1 MSDNK
6 SPNAEM
12 SLFEHLGELRG
23 CMVRS
28 VIALLIAAC
37 ACYGFSTEIFAFL
50 SAPYF
55 ESFTGAPLVGTG
67 PAEAFVLKLKV
78 ALVAGIFC
86 ASPIIFHQVW
96 RFISPGLYESERR
109 LVFPFV
115 GATTILFIGGALFCY
130 YGVLPFAFSFFESEY
145 SSIGVTPTIKIS
157 EHISTVLQGMLAFGI
172 VFELPVLAFFL
183 ARLGFVTR
191 KMLVDGTRLAVVI
204 IFIVSAVFTP
214 PDVVSQL
221 LMAAPL
227 CLLYYISILIVGWVE
242 RSRVDAAEDA
252 KDQTPV

>member
-1 MSDNK
+1 
-6 SPNAEM
+6 
-12 SLFEHLGELRG
+12 
-23 CMVRS
+23 
-28 VIALLIAAC
+28 
-37 ACYGFSTEIFAFL
+37 
-50 SAPYF
+50 
-55 ESFTGAPLVGTG
+55 
-67 PAEAFVLKLKV
+67 
-78 ALVAGIFC
+78 
-86 ASPIIFHQVW
+86 
-96 RFISPGLYESERR
+96 
-109 LVFPFV
+109 
-115 GATTILFIGGALFCY
+115 
-130 YGVLPFAFSFFESEY
+130 
-145 SSIGVTPTIKIS
+145 
-157 EHISTVLQGMLAFGI
+157 MLAFGI

-252 KDQTPV
+252 KDQSPV